1 MKSSLLLPGLAFLL
15 GCLSVSAL
23 AQDLQSLDELV
34 KAAGCTPV
42 IDGGTGGT
50 GSTAQYHSSYG
61 PEKAFDGIT
70 YSTDHTTRWLGS
82 IQNGTYLLYALPEEY
97 SSPFQLQGYR
107 VHTLSIGDYAQER
120 SPRSWEL
127 YGNTDAGAAAD
138 ADTWELI
145 DGQSD
150 IVWPFA
156 SGDYDSSVAGSQYVL
171 EFSVTP
177 TTSYRAFKFV
187 PLTSARPSS
196 SDTWT
201 TGLME
206 LVFLGYE
213 RPADNS
219 VLIEGNQNTVGAT
232 TPAYGEL
239 SGLASGDTV
248 ELSAEE
254 FAYTDTTRYTCIGY
268 TTEIMQD
275 DGSWI
280 MEGTNLVRSATYT
293 HDGQTRR
300 ITWLWEEH
308 GYKLTAGLEF
318 GGLETI
324 SASPEAEADG
334 YYTAGAE
341 VTLTLVCATNPVST
355 FKNWYG
361 DVPEGSETVVPLAVT
376 IDAPK
381 TIYADFSRHW
391 KFVDGNSSQI
401 TDGNFV
407 LRIDRR
413 DDGTYAIG
421 VNDGNRGYISGSGFL
436 DLSDVTTDLGIE
448 FSWIRVNSFL
458 NCTNLITAAL
468 PESLVNLDSGTFMGC
483 TYLRSVQVSPSL
495 RTIGGQTFQGCTAL
509 QSVTPF
515 LPDSV
520 ESIGQAAFA
529 GCTNLTGNLVLNNAN
544 LTSIPE
550 GAFNNCRKID
560 SVNLG
565 VSGVT
570 SIGGYAFKDCQAM
583 THAVLPS
590 GLQRIGSEAF
600 RYNYALETVT
610 PFLPETVQSIGSQA
624 FENCTVLTG
633 DLKLQNPGLTSIGMG
648 AFAGD
653 SKLSSVD
660 MSGSGVTTLSSY
672 AFSDSGITNA
682 VLSDCLET
690 VEAYA
695 FNNNTAL
702 RAVTPFLPET
712 VRSIGTYAFR
722 SCSSLETPLRLSN
735 PELTKLGGIA
745 FGSMT
750 MLPSVDMS
758 GCGITSI
765 GSWTFSGNKN
775 MTNAVLPGVLQ
786 RVEDHAVL

>member
-308 GYKLTAGLEF
+308 GYKLNAGLQY
-318 GGLETI
+318 GGLEQVRCAPRI
-324 SASPEAEADG
+324 RSAPSKTG
-334 YYTAGAE
+334 M
-341 VTLTLVCATNPVST
+341 AT
-355 FKNWYG
+355 
-361 DVPEGSETVVPLAVT
+361 
-376 IDAPK
+376 
-381 TIYADFSRHW
+381 
-391 KFVDGNSSQI
+391 
-401 TDGNFV
+401 
-407 LRIDRR
+407 
-413 DDGTYAIG
+413 
-421 VNDGNRGYISGSGFL
+421 
-436 DLSDVTTDLGIE
+436 
-448 FSWIRVNSFL
+448 
-458 NCTNLITAAL
+458 
-468 PESLVNLDSGTFMGC
+468 
-483 TYLRSVQVSPSL
+483 
-495 RTIGGQTFQGCTAL
+495 
-509 QSVTPF
+509 
-515 LPDSV
+515 
-520 ESIGQAAFA
+520 
-529 GCTNLTGNLVLNNAN
+529 
-544 LTSIPE
+544 
-550 GAFNNCRKID
+550 CRK
-560 SVNLG
+560 
-565 VSGVT
+565 
-570 SIGGYAFKDCQAM
+570 
-583 THAVLPS
+583 
-590 GLQRIGSEAF
+590 
-600 RYNYALETVT
+600 
-610 PFLPETVQSIGSQA
+610 
-624 FENCTVLTG
+624 
-633 DLKLQNPGLTSIGMG
+633 
-648 AFAGD
+648 
-653 SKLSSVD
+653 
-660 MSGSGVTTLSSY
+660 
-672 AFSDSGITNA
+672 
-682 VLSDCLET
+682 
-690 VEAYA
+690 
-695 FNNNTAL
+695 
-702 RAVTPFLPET
+702 
-712 VRSIGTYAFR
+712 VRKRLFR
-722 SCSSLETPLRLSN
+722 SP
-735 PELTKLGGIA
+735 
-745 FGSMT
+745 
-750 MLPSVDMS
+750 
-758 GCGITSI
+758 
-765 GSWTFSGNKN
+765 
-775 MTNAVLPGVLQ
+775 
-786 RVEDHAVL
+786 